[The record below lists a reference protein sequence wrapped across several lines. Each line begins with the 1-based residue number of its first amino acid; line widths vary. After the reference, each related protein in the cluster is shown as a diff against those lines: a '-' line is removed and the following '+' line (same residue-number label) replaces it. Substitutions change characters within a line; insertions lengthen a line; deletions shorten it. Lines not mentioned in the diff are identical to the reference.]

1 MACIFIRAPAQH
13 DMMRARIHGA
23 RVITTAVPPSGGDWN
38 RHDGAA
44 RESERAP
51 PAALLRI
58 WFGGRHSVSAES
70 RFCRSKSWL
79 HWCMMR
85 GAHLSRP
92 APLPRREGAV
102 LPHRKGQN
110 TNCATQ
116 AAHGQ
121 ACMRARTSEALAQG
135 QGCWFSISLIVRD
148 APPRSF
154 SLSSSARRQGASTSA
169 SLALRRFDSRGHGIF
184 LATRRPRGREGRGG
198 ERHRDTQRRRHR
210 QTDRQ

>member
-1 MACIFIRAPAQH
+1 
-13 DMMRARIHGA
+13 
-23 RVITTAVPPSGGDWN
+23 
-38 RHDGAA
+38 
-44 RESERAP
+44 
-51 PAALLRI
+51 
-58 WFGGRHSVSAES
+58 
-70 RFCRSKSWL
+70 
-79 HWCMMR
+79 MMR

-184 LATRRPRGREGRGG
+184 LATRKPRGREGRGG
-198 ERHRDTQRRRHR
+198 ERQRHTETETETDRQTVRVR
-210 QTDRQ
+210 QTDRALYSRPRGHWLRSDSDAVLERKARQLVWQRARTLGCLQGGEGDG